1 MPKISH
7 LAQFSVKGGIKGGVH
22 HPFTENMDV
31 TGQTPWLIQ
40 QYCSSHQTQ
49 QIKCQSAPRH
59 FCLHVK
65 LWVNGWQSHNKPCW
79 SGLNGAWLL
88 SSHLFSELSLQQC
101 YFEKGPW
108 WTFPSFNRKPFWT
121 KLCPGS
127 HLISDGSGQNG
138 ERVETGSVCYFLL
151 GGPPWAGRSV
161 MV

>member
-88 SSHLFSELSLQQC
+88 SSLYSLSYHFNNAILR
-101 YFEKGPW
+101 KGPDE
-108 WTFPSFNRKPFWT
+108 PF
-121 KLCPGS
+121 LLS
-127 HLISDGSGQNG
+127 IENHSGQSSAQG
-138 ERVETGSVCYFLL
+138 AILSPMAVGRMGSVSRREVFVISCWVVLH
-151 GGPPWAGRSV
+151 GQAGL
-161 MV
+161 

>member
-40 QYCSSHQTQ
+40 QYCSSHQIQ
-49 QIKCQSAPRH
+49 QIKCQSAPQH
-59 FCLHVK
+59 FWLHVK

-88 SSHLFSELSLQQC
+88 SSLYSLSYHFNNAILR
-101 YFEKGPW
+101 KGPDEP
-108 WTFPSFNRKPFWT
+108 FLFFNRKPFWT

-138 ERVETGSVCYFLL
+138 ECVETGSVCYFLL
-151 GGPPWAGRSV
+151 GGPARAGRSV